1 MARFTVHIRKVQTGG
16 PYAYHIEHDSAGIKA
31 AVGLAS
37 ISAAIDAVKS
47 DIAGLV
53 PVGESVTRVGMDVT
67 TA

>member
-1 MARFTVHIRKVQTGG
+1 MARFTLHITKVATGG
-16 PYAYHIEHDSAGIKA
+16 PYAYVINQNGLGIKA
-31 AVGLAS
+31 AAGIAS